1 MEGGIH
7 ELGPGFHGGRQSTE
21 IQTTSRCRR
30 PDSSWGKQVM
40 QQEEPGRPDSI
51 GPLDWLKLL
60 PHEAATSS
68 DRLGWVG
75 LQAARCR
82 AAPAFELN
90 LPALTHHRLFLF
102 SRPPEEL
109 DLRYEGVKRHR
120 PPAAGSVSLLPADS
134 PAWVRSSGC
143 KDELHLF
150 LEPGLVS
157 RVAAEAF
164 DLDPARLTVPPLD
177 GLDLPQLRVPML
189 AVGTGLTA
197 GGGGPLGA
205 ESLANLLAVH
215 LIRHV
220 LTARQPARRR
230 AGTLPRAKLRAVVD
244 YVEEH
249 LDGSPTLEQLAAVAR
264 LSPNYFVSQFKRATG
279 LPPHQYVIM
288 RRVERAK
295 QLLLAGTDLAL
306 AEVAAHAGFSDQ
318 SQLSHHFKR
327 LVGVT
332 PGQFRTRVRTDNT
345 A

>member
-1 MEGGIH
+1 M
-7 ELGPGFHGGRQSTE
+7 R
-21 IQTTSRCRR
+21 
-30 PDSSWGKQVM
+30 
-40 QQEEPGRPDSI
+40 QEEPGRGDPI
-51 GPLDWLKLL
+51 GPLDGLKIL
-60 PHEAATSS
+60 PHETAASS

-82 AAPAFELN
+82 EAPAFELN

-120 PPAAGSVSLLPADS
+120 PPAAGSVSLLPAGS

-189 AVGTGLTA
+189 AVGAELTA
-197 GGGGPLGA
+197 GAGGPLAA
-205 ESLANLLAVH
+205 ESLANVLAVH
-215 LIRHV
+215 LIRFA
-220 LTARQPARRR
+220 LTPRQPARRR
-230 AGTLPRAKLRAVVD
+230 AGTLPRAKLRAVVE

-264 LSPNYFVSQFKRATG
+264 LSPNYFVGQFKRATG
-279 LPPHQYVIM
+279 LPPHQYVIL
-288 RRVERAK
+288 RRVERAR
-295 QLLLAGTDLAL
+295 QLLQTGTELSL
-306 AEVAAHAGFSDQ
+306 AEVAAHAGFFDQ
-318 SQLSHHFKR
+318 SQFSHHFKR
-327 LVGVT
+327 IVGVT
-332 PGQFRTRVRTDNT
+332 PGQFRTSVRT